1 MSEHLHALA
10 DVIREVAGIRLEP
23 SRHQAL
29 RAALG
34 RSWPGVAHAE
44 VLRHAL
50 DPKTGPATIAT
61 LIDEITIKET
71 SFLRD
76 RRQLEAIDWYDLL
89 ARARE
94 GGSDVVRVWSA
105 ACSTGAEPYS
115 LALLACEVFGSS
127 TPPVRIIATDIS
139 SAALASAA
147 SGRYRDRVAVGVE
160 EPLRSRYLSPSG
172 DHLAIVPALRA
183 LVTFAPHNLIRDA
196 YPPLG
201 ETPFQLILCRNV
213 LIYFEPDTCVRVVTG
228 LERAL
233 APGGRL
239 ALGAADTLCV
249 LDWAA
254 GALARRPARPKVT
267 PALREQRTRRPRAAT
282 LESLSP
288 LRTEDDPMNPDI
300 HYLHGLEELE
310 SGDVTAA
317 VSSLRRVLYL
327 DPDFELAA
335 FALGR
340 AHEKAGEPHA
350 ARRRYEQALRT
361 LSVRSSPAERLAG
374 PVDATTVIDACQ
386 ARLAALTHAESPVG
400 NAATIKDGRT

>member
-1 MSEHLHALA
+1 MTEPLLALA
-10 DVIREVAGIRLEP
+10 GVIRDVAGIRLEP

-29 RAALG
+29 RAALE
-34 RSWPGVAHAE
+34 RAWPGVAHAE
-44 VLRHAL
+44 VLRRAL
-50 DPKTGPATIAT
+50 DPKTGPATIAA

-76 RRQLEAIDWYDLL
+76 RRQLESIAWNDMFEL
-89 ARARE
+89 AREA
-94 GGSDVVRVWSA
+94 GSDVVRVWSA
-105 ACSTGAEPYS
+105 ACATGAEPYS
-115 LALLACEVFGSS
+115 LALLACEAFGSS
-127 TPPVRIIATDIS
+127 TPPVRILATDIS
-139 SAALASAA
+139 AAALATAV
-147 SGRYRDRVAVGVE
+147 SGSYRDRFAQGVE
-160 EPLRSRYLSPSG
+160 HPLRSRYLEPSG
-172 DHLAIVPALRA
+172 DDLTVVPALRA
-183 LVTFAPHNLIRDA
+183 LVTFAPHNLVRDA

-201 ETPFQLILCRNV
+201 EAPFHLILCRNV

-239 ALGAADTLCV
+239 VLGAADTLCV
-249 LDWAA
+249 LDRAA
-254 GALARRPARPKVT
+254 GALARRPALSKSRPAPCEDLPK
-267 PALREQRTRRPRAAT
+267 RPRPVRQAPPAPRA
-282 LESLSP
+282 S
-288 LRTEDDPMNPDI
+288 DDRMDPEI

-310 SGDVTAA
+310 SGDVGAA

-361 LSVRSSPAERLAG
+361 LSVRSSPGDRLAG

-386 ARLAALTHAESPVG
+386 ARLAALTHADSR
-400 NAATIKDGRT
+400 RTPS

>member
-1 MSEHLHALA
+1 
-10 DVIREVAGIRLEP
+10 
-23 SRHQAL
+23 
-29 RAALG
+29 
-34 RSWPGVAHAE
+34 
-44 VLRHAL
+44 
-50 DPKTGPATIAT
+50 
-61 LIDEITIKET
+61 
-71 SFLRD
+71 
-76 RRQLEAIDWYDLL
+76 
-89 ARARE
+89 
-94 GGSDVVRVWSA
+94 
-105 ACSTGAEPYS
+105 
-115 LALLACEVFGSS
+115 
-127 TPPVRIIATDIS
+127 VRIVATDIS

-147 SGRYRDRVAVGVE
+147 SGRYRERITAGVE
-160 EPLRSRYLSPSG
+160 EPLRSRYLVPRG
-172 DHLAIVPALRA
+172 DHLAIVPSLRA
-183 LVTFAPHNLIRDA
+183 LVTFAPHNLVRDE

-201 ETPFQLILCRNV
+201 ETPFHLILCRNV
-213 LIYFEPDTCVRVVTG
+213 LIYFEPDTCARVVTG

-239 ALGAADTLCV
+239 VLGAADTLCV
-249 LDWAA
+249 LDRAA
-254 GALARRPARPKVT
+254 AALARRPARPEAT
-267 PALREQRTRRPRAAT
+267 AAPFEQRTRRPRAAT
-282 LESLSP
+282 LESLP
-288 LRTEDDPMNPDI
+288 PPGMDDDPMNPDT

-386 ARLAALTHAESPVG
+386 ARLAALTNAESPAR
-400 NAATIKDGRT
+400 NAAATTKDGRT